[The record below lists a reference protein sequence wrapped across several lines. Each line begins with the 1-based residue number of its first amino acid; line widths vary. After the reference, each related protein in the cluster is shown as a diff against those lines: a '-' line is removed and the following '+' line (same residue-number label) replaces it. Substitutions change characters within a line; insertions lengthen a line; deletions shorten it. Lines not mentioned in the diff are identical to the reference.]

1 MLPRLSTCWGKN
13 DKEYS
18 AAALACFLFAF
29 DFMHFTQTRIA
40 TIDVY
45 ITFFCDCNVLFYV
58 LLLFYEFYDTPLYK
72 TFVPLGL
79 CGICMGLGI
88 ASKWT
93 GIYAGC
99 GLALLF
105 LRICCDATGNTS
117 MPKPIP
123 EKHQRHGA
131 SADCKEIPR
140 LYGKDDRL
148 LPDLFRAGSG
158 SDLSVVLPAICRQ
171 SPSGTF
177 LTVC

>member
-1 MLPRLSTCWGKN
+1 MTRNTP
-13 DKEYS
+13 

-45 ITFFCDCNVLFYV
+45 ITFFVIAMYYFMYYYCSMS
-58 LLLFYEFYDTPLYK
+58 FYDTPLYK

-123 EKHQRHGA
+123 EKA
-131 SADCKEIPR
+131 PTAWSISR
-140 LYGKDDRL
+140 L
-148 LPDLFRAGSG
+148 
-158 SDLSVVLPAICRQ
+158 
-171 SPSGTF
+171 
-177 LTVC
+177 